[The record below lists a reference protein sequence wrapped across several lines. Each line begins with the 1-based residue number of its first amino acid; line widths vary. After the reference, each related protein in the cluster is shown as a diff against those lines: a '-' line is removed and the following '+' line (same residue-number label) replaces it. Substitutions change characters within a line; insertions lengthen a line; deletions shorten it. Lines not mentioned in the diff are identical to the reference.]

1 MTNCQQSSESLNDFV
16 DGLLEPAEHAAL
28 AGHLVTCESCRGL
41 VDDLTRL
48 KDAARSLGP
57 IVPPAHVWENIQA
70 TLLSGPSAR
79 RQARTQWLGLAAALV
94 LVTTGAYFFT
104 RLTSPD
110 ASPVATNDAA
120 HAGNSNANATATVE
134 TVEDE
139 LAKAAEHYE
148 KAIAQLEAV
157 AKQDNALPADT
168 AAKLQVS
175 LSQVDQG
182 IAASRAALATEP
194 QNTPARESL
203 FSALRKK
210 VEILQQTVAL
220 VGAMQRGDREA
231 TAKVLDGKKS

>member
-1 MTNCQQSSESLNDFV
+1 MTNCQQPSESLSDYV
-16 DGLLEPAEHAAL
+16 DGLLDPAEQSAL
-28 AGHLVTCESCRGL
+28 SAHLGACESCRGL
-41 VDDLTRL
+41 VDDLSRL

-70 TLLSGPSAR
+70 SLPSAK
-79 RQARTQWLGLAAALV
+79 RQARSQWLGLAAALV

-104 RLTSPD
+104 RLTAPD
-110 ASPVATNDAA
+110 AATIATGDAA

-157 AKQDNALPADT
+157 AKQDNALPADL
-168 AAKLQVS
+168 AAKLQIS

-182 IAASRAALATEP
+182 IAASRAALVNEP
-194 QNTPARESL
+194 QSTPARESL
-203 FSALRKK
+203 FGALRKK
-210 VEILQQTVAL
+210 VEILQQSVAL
-220 VGAMQRGDREA
+220 VGVMRGDRDA
-231 TAKVLDGKKS
+231 AAPILDGKKG